1 MRISDW
7 SSDVCSSD
15 LYCGIR
21 PAPCFGGA
29 AIDMIAGKEGQF
41 LGALRP
47 DLRHPGRR
55 DIATAD
61 REARLTDPGVVG
73 DDRQVGEAGQL
84 RGDPKAQAVNG
95 DDDRLR
101 VPPYRLPAVEI
112 AAPPRAI
119 LGSRSA
125 AALFPQLDP
134 GDRNRLVFGK
144 KV

>member
-1 MRISDW
+1 MVRRPPRSTRTDTLFPYTTLFR
-7 SSDVCSSD
+7 S
-15 LYCGIR
+15 R

-73 DDRQVGEAGQL
+73 DDRQVGEA
-84 RGDPKAQAVNG
+84 RSEE
-95 DDDRLR
+95 RR
-101 VPPYRLPAVEI
+101 VGKECVSPCRSRCSPYH
-112 AAPPRAI
+112 
-119 LGSRSA
+119 
-125 AALFPQLDP
+125 
-134 GDRNRLVFGK
+134 
-144 KV
+144 

>member
-15 LYCGIR
+15 L
-21 PAPCFGGA
+21 
-29 AIDMIAGKEGQF
+29 F

-84 RGDPKAQAVNG
+84 RGDPKAKAVNG

-112 AAPPRAI
+112 AAQPRAI
-119 LGSRSA
+119 LGWRSA
-125 AALFPQLDP
+125 AAIFSEIAA
-134 GDRNRLVFGK
+134 GDRKSVVYGKSVSVRVDFGGLRVINK
-144 KV
+144 KK

>member
-1 MRISDW
+1 MVRRPPRSTRTDTLFPYTTLFR
-7 SSDVCSSD
+7 S
-15 LYCGIR
+15 R

-73 DDRQVGEAGQL
+73 DDRQVGEAGQR
-84 RGDPKAQAVNG
+84 RGDPKAKDVNG
-95 DDDRLR
+95 DDDRLQTGRELDGER
-101 VPPYRLPAVEI
+101 VCQYVKDTGGA
-112 AAPPRAI
+112 
-119 LGSRSA
+119 RS
-125 AALFPQLDP
+125 L
-134 GDRNRLVFGK
+134 K
-144 KV
+144 KK